1 MSKVKKWVNYLGW
14 RNVVIGLAIYIL
26 TLSAGFFGM
35 IKPQFNEYD
44 RIIKEQVFLG
54 DTYFNLTGMNIELAI
69 DSVNTQLGTLQKLRL
84 DYESRIGTE
93 KDLKGLLPFI
103 NNLGQ
108 KKNVQILS
116 MSVSDKIENQP
127 GKTEKRF
134 VDLTLTAQYFYPL
147 LDFIKE
153 LDSYPKWVL
162 LESFSCRPLSKG
174 NELNLQISIIVKKT

>member
-1 MSKVKKWVNYLGW
+1 
-14 RNVVIGLAIYIL
+14 
-26 TLSAGFFGM
+26 
-35 IKPQFNEYD
+35 
-44 RIIKEQVFLG
+44 
-54 DTYFNLTGMNIELAI
+54 
-69 DSVNTQLGTLQKLRL
+69 L
-84 DYESRIGTE
+84 DYESRIGTV

-116 MSVSDKIENQP
+116 MSVSDKIEIQP